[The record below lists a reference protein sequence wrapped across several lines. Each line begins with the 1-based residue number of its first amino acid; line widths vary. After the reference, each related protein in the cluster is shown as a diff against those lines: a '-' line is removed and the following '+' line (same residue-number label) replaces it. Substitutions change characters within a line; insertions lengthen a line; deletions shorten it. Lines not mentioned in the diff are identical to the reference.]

1 MENQDIKNRDYLKES
16 TDLTVNAGTEVARKS
31 DIPLAPRPVDI
42 ADTGLTETFVSEL
55 IMKHLYRG
63 GVMDL
68 SQLIDRLA
76 LAGPVLEPVISL
88 LRNEAYIEVLP
99 EIRSGGIRYILTDR
113 GRQNANDALVKS
125 GYVGPA
131 PVPLETYTRVVRA
144 QSVRLVKVTHTDA
157 QRAFG
162 DVVVQQALVDRLG
175 TAVNSGRPLFLYGPP
190 GTGKTYLGK
199 RLIRMIEG
207 DDVLVPYAIQVT
219 DTVIQFFDPSIHH
232 PVRSR
237 QTPSLMLSEGQ
248 DPRFVRCRRPGVM
261 TGGELTMDMLEVEY
275 DPATKQYHAP
285 QSLMANNGLYMIDD
299 LGRQTMTPDA
309 LLNRWIMPMEEG
321 RDFLA
326 FGAGQR
332 FEVPFDVILIFST
345 NLNPLELADE
355 AFLRRLGH
363 KVPFHYIGAAQYEQ
377 IWKRMCAE
385 LSLDFEQELLSQVLQ
400 LYEAECRPLLPCHPR
415 DLLNSVVDRL
425 DYEGKSRQQQINM
438 EQLQHAWNSYFVSL
452 VDGQRH

>member
-1 MENQDIKNRDYLKES
+1 MERLDIENRNHLEESFDGGADSEKETS
-16 TDLTVNAGTEVARKS
+16 GKDL
-31 DIPLAPRPVDI
+31 PLAPRPVD
-42 ADTGLTETFVSEL
+42 AEATGLTETFMSEL
-55 IMKHLYRG
+55 TLKHLYRG

-68 SQLIDRLA
+68 SHLIDRLA

-99 EIRSGGIRYILTDR
+99 ELRGGSVRYALTDR
-113 GRQNANDALVKS
+113 GRQSANDALTKS

-131 PVPLETYTRVVRA
+131 PVPIQTYDRVVRA
-144 QSVRLVKVTHTDA
+144 QSVRSVKVKHTDA

-162 DVVVQQALVDRLG
+162 DVVVQQTLVDRLG

-207 DDVLVPYAIQVT
+207 DDILVPYAIQVS
-219 DTVIQFFDPSIHH
+219 DTVIQVFDPSVHY
-232 PVRSR
+232 PVRTR
-237 QTPSLMLSEGQ
+237 QSPSLMLSDGQ

-275 DPATKQYHAP
+275 DAATKQYHAP

-299 LGRQTMTPDA
+299 LGRQAMTPDA

-326 FGAGQR
+326 IGAGQR
-332 FEVPFDVILIFST
+332 FEVPFDVVLIFST

-363 KVPFHYIGAAQYEQ
+363 KVPFHYVGTAQYEQ
-377 IWKRMCAE
+377 IWKRTCAQ
-385 LSLDFEQELLSQVLQ
+385 LSLEYERDLLSQVFQ

-425 DYEGKSRQQQINM
+425 DYEGKSRQKQINM

-452 VDGQRH
+452 ADGQRH